1 MLKSMNPR
9 ISVVI
14 PTLNEAANLRHV
26 LPLLSHDY
34 ELILVDGGSI
44 DGTID
49 AAREIRGDIRIIKQ
63 TRKGKGNALACG
75 FEAATGDIIVMFD
88 ADGSAN
94 ADEIPRFV
102 DALLAGADFAKGSR
116 FTDGG
121 GSDDITPLRRAGN
134 GGLHIVANTLFGTKF
149 SDLCYGYNAFW
160 RDLVPVLDLPAVDQA
175 HAEGQMLWGD
185 GFEIETIINCR
196 FAEADVRIQEVPSIE
211 LARIYGQSNLRT
223 FSDGFRVLRT
233 LFTERLRARR
243 LAKKSITR
251 PGRRTNDARTDMDL
265 EFEAFEVFGVLNEID
280 LQEKS
285 A

>member
-1 MLKSMNPR
+1 MSNSQNPR

-34 ELILVDGGSI
+34 ELVLVDGGSV

-49 AAREIRGDIRIIKQ
+49 AAREIRGDIRIIEQ

-88 ADGSAN
+88 ADGSAD

-116 FTDGG
+116 FTAGG
-121 GSDDITPLRRAGN
+121 GSHDITPLRRAGN
-134 GGLHIVANTLFGTKF
+134 GGLHLVANTLFGTKF

-160 RDLVPVLDLPAVDQA
+160 RDLVPVLDLPVVDQEDVA
-175 HAEGQMLWGD
+175 PGEMLWGD

-196 FAEADVRIQEVPSIE
+196 FAEADVRIQEVPSVE

-233 LFTERLRARR
+233 LFTERLRARK
-243 LAKKSITR
+243 LAKNSIPR
-251 PGRRTNDARTDMDL
+251 PDRRTNVARTDMDL
-265 EFEAFEVFGVLNEID
+265 EFEAFEVFDELPY
-280 LQEKS
+280 QEKS

>member
-1 MLKSMNPR
+1 MSNSQNPR

-34 ELILVDGGSI
+34 ELVLVDGGSV

-88 ADGSAN
+88 ADGSAD

-116 FTDGG
+116 FTAGG
-121 GSDDITPLRRAGN
+121 GSHDITPLRRAGN
-134 GGLHIVANTLFGTKF
+134 GGLHLVANTLFGTKF

-160 RDLVPVLDLPAVDQA
+160 RDLVPVLDLPLVDQDDVA
-175 HAEGQMLWGD
+175 PGEMLWGD

-196 FAEADVRIQEVPSIE
+196 FAEADVRIQEVPSVE

-233 LFTERLRARR
+233 LFTERLRARK
-243 LAKKSITR
+243 LAKNSIPR
-251 PGRRTNDARTDMDL
+251 PDRRTNVARTDMDL
-265 EFEAFEVFGVLNEID
+265 EFEAFEVYEELPY
-280 LQEKS
+280 QEKS

>member
-1 MLKSMNPR
+1 MSNSQNPR

-34 ELILVDGGSI
+34 ELVLVDGGSV

-88 ADGSAN
+88 ADGSAD

-116 FTDGG
+116 FTAGG
-121 GSDDITPLRRAGN
+121 GSHDITPLRRAGN
-134 GGLHIVANTLFGTKF
+134 GGLHLVANTLFGTKF

-160 RDLVPVLDLPAVDQA
+160 RDLVPVLDLPVVDQEDVA
-175 HAEGQMLWGD
+175 PGEMLWGD

-196 FAEADVRIQEVPSIE
+196 FAEADVRIQEVPSVE

-233 LFTERLRARR
+233 LFTERLRARK
-243 LAKKSITR
+243 LAKNSIPR
-251 PGRRTNDARTDMDL
+251 PDRRTNVARTDMDL
-265 EFEAFEVFGVLNEID
+265 EFEAFEVFDELPY
-280 LQEKS
+280 QEKS

>member
-1 MLKSMNPR
+1 MSNSQNPR

-34 ELILVDGGSI
+34 ELVLVDGGSV

-88 ADGSAN
+88 ADGSAD

-116 FTDGG
+116 FTAGG
-121 GSDDITPLRRAGN
+121 GSHDITPLRRAGN
-134 GGLHIVANTLFGTKF
+134 GGLHLVANTLFGTKF

-160 RDLVPVLDLPAVDQA
+160 RDLVPVLDLPLVDQDDVVPG
-175 HAEGQMLWGD
+175 EMLWGD

-196 FAEADVRIQEVPSIE
+196 FAEADVRIQEVPSVE

-233 LFTERLRARR
+233 LFTERLRARK
-243 LAKKSITR
+243 LAKNSIPR
-251 PGRRTNDARTDMDL
+251 PDRRTNVARTDMDL
-265 EFEAFEVFGVLNEID
+265 EFEAFEVYEELPY
-280 LQEKS
+280 QEKS

>member
-1 MLKSMNPR
+1 MSNSQNPR

-34 ELILVDGGSI
+34 ELVLVDGGSV

-88 ADGSAN
+88 ADGSAD

-102 DALLAGADFAKGSR
+102 DALLSGADFAKGSR
-116 FTDGG
+116 FTAGG
-121 GSDDITPLRRAGN
+121 GSHDITPLRRAGN
-134 GGLHIVANTLFGTKF
+134 GGLHLVANTLFGTKF

-160 RDLVPVLDLPAVDQA
+160 RDLVPVLDLPVVDQEDVA
-175 HAEGQMLWGD
+175 PGEMLWGD

-196 FAEADVRIQEVPSIE
+196 FAEADVRIQEVPSVE

-233 LFTERLRARR
+233 LFTERLRARK
-243 LAKKSITR
+243 LAKNSIPR
-251 PGRRTNDARTDMDL
+251 PDRRTNVARTDMDL
-265 EFEAFEVFGVLNEID
+265 EFEAFEVFDELPY
-280 LQEKS
+280 QEKS